1 MIDRKELKS
10 NAREAMSQTRPHP
23 FWVTL
28 GVAAILTVVQ
38 VLSLSLNGE
47 LDAYR
52 AMYEN
57 ALAGTITYVEAS
69 GSGGFFSWL
78 LTLALDVMSM
88 VVAVGYALYSLRL
101 IRRQSPGFGD
111 VFDAFGLFLRAVAVR
126 ILKAILILLWS
137 LLFMLPVYLFMMIV
151 LVSTGVAESG
161 TVDVAAESALELVTS
176 GGTALVVLTVL
187 AFVMEL
193 VGMLLASYRY
203 RLAEFILLDHPEFT
217 AGQCL
222 SLSRMA
228 MKGRKWELFKL
239 DVSFLG
245 WFLLSLIPFVGL
257 WVRAYHSAASA
268 GWYERSFPAFMEEFK
283 TMWQER
289 QSRFSGPR
297 NQGGWSVPGQNDE
310 DDGPDDRWM

>member
-10 NAREAMSQTRPHP
+10 NAREAMRQTRPHP
-23 FWVTL
+23 VWVTL
-28 GVAAILTVVQ
+28 AVMAILLVVQ

-52 AMYEN
+52 AMVEN
-57 ALAGTITYVEAS
+57 AMEGNFVYVEAS
-69 GSGGFFSWL
+69 GSTGFFPWL
-78 LTLALDVMSM
+78 LTVALDLMSM
-88 VVAVGYALYSLRL
+88 VVGVGYALYSLRL

-111 VFDAFGLFLRAVAVR
+111 VFDAFGLFLRAVVVS
-126 ILKAILILLWS
+126 ILKAVLIVLWS
-137 LLFMLPVYLFMMIV
+137 LVFMLPAYILMV
-151 LVSTGVAESG
+151 LVLVGTGMAG
-161 TVDVAAESALELVTS
+161 AAEGDALGLVMS
-176 GGTALVVLTVL
+176 GGPVILVLTAA
-187 AFVMEL
+187 AFVLEM

-239 DVSFLG
+239 DLSFLG
-245 WFLLSLIPFVGL
+245 WILLSIIPFVEL
-257 WVRAYHSAASA
+257 WVRPYRAAAVA
-268 GWYERSFPAFMEEFK
+268 GWYDREFPAFMEKFK

-289 QSRFSGPR
+289 QARYPGSVNR
-297 NQGGWSVPGQNDE
+297 GGWSVPGQNDE